1 MLWLKKQNYKLHM
14 TISQKKFIELYA
26 QGKLGADSPEENTEF
41 ESALQKIS
49 EKKLFSVEN
58 AWAIADQDKFPKLK
72 DMVWQDYKNKR
83 AIYSDIRSS
92 DGEVVAKPY
101 LERMGSCYALG
112 IIMEAIE
119 LHAMNGLD
127 ICINGVKRGYK
138 GTLADHYYE
147 SSHIIMNDLED
158 NQMNLP
164 VTKFTKKG
172 VLELI
177 EKYEKLNP
185 DKYDIS
191 HELKVVFGFSE
202 NKQLGSG

>member
-1 MLWLKKQNYKLHM
+1 MA
-14 TISQKKFIELYA
+14 ISQKKFIELYA

-49 EKKLFSVEN
+49 EKKLFSIEN
-58 AWAIADQDKFPKLK
+58 AWAIADQDKFMKLK
-72 DMVWQDYKNKR
+72 DMVWEDFKIKR
-83 AIYSDIRSS
+83 AIYSEIRSS
-92 DGEVVAKPY
+92 DGEAVAKPY

-112 IIMEAIE
+112 IMMEAIE

-147 SSHIIMNDLED
+147 SSHIIMLDYED
-158 NQMNLP
+158 NEMKVP
-164 VTKFTKKG
+164 VTKFTKKN

-177 EKYEKLNP
+177 EKYEQLDP
-185 DKYDIS
+185 ERQEIA
-191 HELKVVFGFSE
+191 HEIRSVFGF
-202 NKQLGSG
+202 NKNRPLERGRDL